1 MMLLGLLV
9 TIGVLVL
16 IHEYGHYRVAVAFG
30 VKVDRFSI
38 GFGKVL
44 WRRQPTPGGTEFV
57 ISAVPLG
64 GYVRWVDE
72 REGGVLPHERSQMFA
87 SKPLSQRTA
96 IVAAG
101 PLSNLIL
108 AVLLFAVVNWVG
120 VDEPQAVFGTPPA
133 GTLAEAAGI
142 RAGDAPKAVSRDGAD
157 WHELRSGSDLSWE
170 LAQAVTR
177 AEPLQ
182 LRVAGLGSRA
192 ERTVTIPIDTLG
204 SREVEAATMRRIGL
218 FQPYLEALIGKV
230 TPDSAAATAG
240 LQPGDRV
247 LSVDGKPIADR
258 ARLIELIRAAGAGA
272 EPVPMTWRV
281 ERAGQA
287 VELAVTP
294 ATVTEGGQRFGRIGA
309 DVGAGALPTVRVQ
322 YGFGEGLSHAVT
334 RTWEMSVL
342 TLKLMGR
349 MLIGQASLKNLSGPL
364 TIGDYAA
371 QSAKLGLTYF
381 LGFLAI
387 VSVSLGVLNLL
398 PLPVLDGGHLM
409 YYLFEAV
416 TGRPVS
422 ELWLARLQ
430 RGGLAFVLLMMSLAL
445 YNDVARLLGL
455 H

>member
-9 TIGVLVL
+9 TIGLLVVV
-16 IHEYGHYRVAVAFG
+16 HEYGHYRVAVACG

-64 GYVRWVDE
+64 GYVRWVDD
-72 REGGVLPHERSQMFA
+72 RDGGVLPSERGQTFA
-87 SKPLSQRTA
+87 GKTLAQRTA

-142 RAGDAPKAVSRDGAD
+142 RAGDTAKAVSRDGAE
-157 WHELRSGSDLSWE
+157 WQEVRSSADLSWE

-177 AEPLQ
+177 GEPLQ
-182 LRVAGLGSRA
+182 LRVAGGGSRA
-192 ERTVTIPIDTLG
+192 ERTVTIAIDTLG
-204 SREVEAATMRRIGL
+204 SREVEAATMRRLGL
-218 FQPYLEALIGKV
+218 HQPFVEALIGKV
-230 TPDSAAATAG
+230 TPDGAAARAG

-247 LSVDGKPIADR
+247 LSVDGRPIADR
-258 ARLIELIRAAGAGA
+258 AQLIELIRAAGAGP
-272 EPVPMTWRV
+272 EPVPMSWRV
-281 ERAGQA
+281 ERAGRA
-287 VELAVTP
+287 VQLAVTP
-294 ATVTEGGQRFGRIGA
+294 ATVTEGGLRFGRIGA
-309 DVGAGALPTVRVQ
+309 DVGSGPPPTVKVQ
-322 YGFGEGLSHAVT
+322 YGVVEGLSHAVT

-422 ELWLARLQ
+422 EPWLARLQ

-455 H
+455 Q